1 MFLLRGEILNERST
15 ERLHGGLVGI
25 VAEAEV
31 FSTQF
36 GFMGADE
43 LTGIDIDYML
53 IQRPLMLSS
62 TGSVMVLLTLSGRH

>member
-31 FSTQF
+31 FSTEF

-53 IQRPLMLSS
+53 I
-62 TGSVMVLLTLSGRH
+62 